1 MESDSTFAD
10 YLEWRAASGG
20 GHAGD
25 LTVGSG
31 DVSCVPMAERSVFR
45 GLFKAVNPARP
56 ASPLN
61 SLLLTSPAKKK
72 RPGSQVMGH

>member
-1 MESDSTFAD
+1 MESYSTFAD

-20 GHAGD
+20 GPAGD

-31 DVSCVPMAERSVFR
+31 DVSRDPMAERSVFR
-45 GLFKAVNPARP
+45 GLLKVVNPARP

-61 SLLLTSPAKKK
+61 SPLPASPAKKK
-72 RPGSQVMGH
+72 RPGSQVMGR